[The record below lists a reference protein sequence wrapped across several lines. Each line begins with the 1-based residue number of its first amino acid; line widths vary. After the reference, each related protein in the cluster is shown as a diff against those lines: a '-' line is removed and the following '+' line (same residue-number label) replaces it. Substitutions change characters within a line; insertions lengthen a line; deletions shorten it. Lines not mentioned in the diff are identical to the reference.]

1 MSYGENYNNVSRIY
15 GDKSTYKTKIV
26 KAFNIKPNSICE
38 LVLLE
43 YCVSRIV
50 KTIHTYIII
59 NYVRIEIIA
68 E

>member
-1 MSYGENYNNVSRIY
+1 MENYNIITFRVFI
-15 GDKSTYKTKIV
+15 GDKSTYKIKIV
-26 KAFNIKPNSICE
+26 KAFNIKPNSICG

-59 NYVRIEIIA
+59 NYA
-68 E
+68 S